1 MRLLPYLCISLFF
14 FQSCHQQNL
23 GDENFYFHPDSSK
36 TYSIILIKQETSSW
50 QYNKEETETTSEKIS
65 INLKLIRV
73 VDSLYQLK
81 LTFGDFRISRP
92 PATITL
98 NGITKTYQL
107 DSIPSKKGIKDNY
120 FQLSYYWLGLTKGL
134 SEYIW
139 MNKKGEVLQV
149 QGFDK
154 LSDSVAVLSGSKKE
168 DVKYSLTNNVGEKI
182 ISDNFNQLFSIAPN
196 HKENI
201 GDSWVRNIILV
212 DNAPVKL
219 SDMYIINKI
228 EGDSLFVHVT
238 SSISG
243 WAGSNATTP
252 FMEGQGDGE
261 IIISKSTGVPYSYQ
275 LNSATKT
282 KTDRYITTGSGKF
295 SATVQ

>member
-1 MRLLPYLCISLFF
+1 
-14 FQSCHQQNL
+14 
-23 GDENFYFHPDSSK
+23 
-36 TYSIILIKQETSSW
+36 
-50 QYNKEETETTSEKIS
+50 
-65 INLKLIRV
+65 
-73 VDSLYQLK
+73 
-81 LTFGDFRISRP
+81 
-92 PATITL
+92 
-98 NGITKTYQL
+98 
-107 DSIPSKKGIKDNY
+107 
-120 FQLSYYWLGLTKGL
+120 
-134 SEYIW
+134 
-139 MNKKGEVLQV
+139 
-149 QGFDK
+149 
-154 LSDSVAVLSGSKKE
+154 
-168 DVKYSLTNNVGEKI
+168 
-182 ISDNFNQLFSIAPN
+182 
-196 HKENI
+196 
-201 GDSWVRNIILV
+201 
-212 DNAPVKL
+212 VKL